1 MGFFPN
7 YKDIIELIRKG
18 STVEAQ
24 KKVMEFK
31 EVALALEE
39 ENLSLRKRI
48 DELESKLDEKQN
60 VVWQQ
65 PFYWVEKPG
74 SKDGPF
80 CQNCYD
86 TENKLV
92 RLQSAD
98 KGAWRCTACKNNFFE
113 ESYRP
118 SGLGVGVVK
127 PRSR

>member
-7 YKDIIELIRKG
+7 YKDIIELIEKG

-31 EVALALEE
+31 EVALALQE

-65 PFYWVEKPG
+65 PFYSVEKPG

-80 CQNCYD
+80 C
-86 TENKLV
+86 
-92 RLQSAD
+92 
-98 KGAWRCTACKNNFFE
+98 
-113 ESYRP
+113 
-118 SGLGVGVVK
+118 
-127 PRSR
+127 